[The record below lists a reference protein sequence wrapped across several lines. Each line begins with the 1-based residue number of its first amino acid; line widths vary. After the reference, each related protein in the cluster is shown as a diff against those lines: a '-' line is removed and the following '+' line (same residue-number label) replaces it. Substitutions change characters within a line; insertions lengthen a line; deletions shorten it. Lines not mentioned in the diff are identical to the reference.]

1 MSPRGNVRIAL
12 PLLVLATAL
21 AVVPAAGAQEDK
33 SKDLTMQTPAPPAGA
48 APATP
53 AAPARLAGMEAC
65 GECHSD
71 QVENLARTT
80 HGRTTHTTPDGAAA
94 CETCHGPGADHIE
107 GGGDITKI
115 RSFKKLGATDVAAV
129 CLTCHEQG
137 EESHWK
143 GSPHE
148 GRNLSC
154 LSCHRIHPEKE
165 VPEHLLAKG
174 TEFATCTSCH
184 MRRKASLYRSGHMPM
199 REGTMRCTSC
209 HNPHGSGAGPSML
222 RQASVNENCYTC
234 HAEKRAP
241 VLWEHPPVREQCTNC
256 HDPHGS
262 LHPRLLVAKV
272 PRLCQQCHDE
282 ARHPTQPYSD
292 ASAAPEFFPGSRM
305 FDRGCVNCHSM
316 VHGSNH
322 PAGMRFLR

>member
-1 MSPRGNVRIAL
+1 MPSRGVHRAVL
-12 PLLVLATAL
+12 PLIVLATAFAIDPQAASRPANEA
-21 AVVPAAGAQEDK
+21 AVQAQT
-33 SKDLTMQTPAPPAGA
+33 SPPGNA
-48 APATP
+48 P
-53 AAPARLAGMEAC
+53 AAPAKLAGMEAC

-71 QVENLARTT
+71 QVENLAKTT
-80 HGRTTHTTPDGAAA
+80 HGRTTRTTPEGAAA
-94 CETCHGPGADHIE
+94 CESCHGPGADHIA

-115 RSFKKLGATDVAAV
+115 RSFKKLAPADIVAA
-129 CLTCHEQG
+129 CLTCHEQS

-143 GSPHE
+143 GSPHDN
-148 GRNLSC
+148 RNLSC
-154 LSCHRIHPEKE
+154 LSCHKIHHEKE

-209 HNPHGSGAGPSML
+209 HNPHGSAGPALL

-234 HAEKRAP
+234 HAEKRSP
-241 VLWEHPPVREQCTNC
+241 TLWEHPPVRELCTNC

-292 ASAAPEFFPGSRM
+292 ASPAPEFFPGSRM

-316 VHGSNH
+316 IHGSNH

>member
-1 MSPRGNVRIAL
+1 MPARAL
-12 PLLVLATAL
+12 RRPLLLLLLSCAVLAAWGLTG
-21 AVVPAAGAQEDK
+21 AASQDFTDK
-33 SKDLTMQTPAPPAGA
+33 KVPAPP
-48 APATP
+48 P
-53 AAPARLAGMEAC
+53 AAPAKLAGMEAC

-71 QVENLARTT
+71 KVEQLARTA
-80 HGRTTHTTPDGAAA
+80 HGRTGHTTPDGALA
-94 CETCHGPGADHIE
+94 CETCHGPGSEHIE
-107 GGGDITKI
+107 GGGDATKI
-115 RSFKKLGATDVAAV
+115 RSFKKLSPPDVVAV

-137 EESHWK
+137 ENSHWK
-143 GSPHE
+143 GSPHDN
-148 GRNLSC
+148 RALSC
-154 LSCHRIHPEKE
+154 LSCHQIHPEKE
-165 VPEHLLAKG
+165 VPEHLLAKQ

-209 HNPHGSGAGPSML
+209 HNPHGSTGPTL
-222 RQASVNENCYTC
+222 LKQASINENCYTC
-234 HAEKRAP
+234 HAEKRSP

-282 ARHPTQPYSD
+282 TRHPTQPYSD
-292 ASAAPEFFPGSRM
+292 ASPGPEFFPGSRM
-305 FDRGCVNCHSM
+305 FDRGCLNCHSM
-316 VHGSNH
+316 IHGSNH